1 MNWDS
6 KLYNDSQNFV
16 AEYGKGLLEFVPAK
30 TNKILDLGCGTGTL
44 TKQLAE
50 RCNYVLGI
58 DSSDT
63 MIQEAKRSYP
73 YLDFETVNALEIL
86 YECEWDIIFSNAVFH
101 WINNHNLLLQK
112 IYKALKQNGRLICE
126 FGAYGNISTIENGFG
141 YALQEIGVK
150 YESKFNFPTVNNFE
164 HLLKENG
171 FLIEQIY
178 CYDRPTPL
186 KDGTQGLYNWA
197 IQFFQSELGQLT
209 AEQQHKVLS
218 SMSSRIKSQL
228 WNGTCWVAD
237 YKRLRAIATK

>member
-73 YLDFETVNALEIL
+73 YLDFETANALEIL

-112 IYKALKQNGRLICE
+112 IHKALKQNGRLICE

-150 YESKFNFPTVNNFE
+150 YVSKFNFPTVNNFE

-186 KDGTQGLYNWA
+186 KDGNQGLYNWA
-197 IQFFQSELGQLT
+197 IQFFQSELGQLS

>member
-73 YLDFETVNALEIL
+73 YLDFETVNVLEIL

-126 FGAYGNISTIENGFG
+126 FGAYGNISTIENSFG